1 MSGYMRNT
9 SRIHAE
15 YTEYNSTKKQAQ
27 ETLDAF
33 GIHQNTLEYTFSMEY
48 IEIHQN
54 TRRIHEDTFR

>member
-9 SRIHAE
+9 SRIHVE

-33 GIHQNTLEYTFSMEY
+33 GIHWNTLEYTFLMEY
-48 IEIHQN
+48 IEIL
-54 TRRIHEDTFR
+54 